1 MNSGNRYSQQIEA
14 RNRRFIPGAVV
25 SANRAVSPAI
35 AFERAQGAY
44 LWDADGKRYID
55 YHAAFAPF
63 LLGHNREEVN
73 RAVSDVLRSGASL
86 FGVGTTAMEGD
97 LAELVCSSLPHLE
110 RVTFLNTGSEADAA
124 ALRIAR
130 AHTGRKHFIKIQGG
144 YNGNSD
150 EFACNT
156 ADAITR
162 IGPRVSPGEY
172 PCSPIG
178 AGTVLDECRYS
189 HAVNFND
196 LDSVRWVCERHP
208 IAALVV
214 EPVLQN
220 IGVVPPAPGYL
231 EGLRALADAYGFA
244 LIFDEVKTGFR
255 HALGGWAAIS
265 GVIPDMATY
274 GKAVANGFPISLVGG
289 RGQWMEQF
297 CHPDP
302 LQRPFVAGTY
312 NGHPVGL
319 SAAIATIKIL
329 KSDRPNIYEQLAEL
343 GGLLERGLQEI
354 FSRRRITAVVS
365 RVNSALSIYFMDHV
379 PRDWHD
385 VAEHHDSA
393 ADLRFRRS
401 LIGKGVYAV
410 PVPTKQW
417 SISAAHTRHDIE
429 FTLEQVDQVLANGI
443 FT

>member
-1 MNSGNRYSQQIEA
+1 VNAVNRYSQQIEA
-14 RNRRFIPGAVV
+14 RNKRFIPGAVV

-35 AFERAQGAY
+35 AFERAQGAH
-44 LWDADGKRYID
+44 LWDADGRRYID

-73 RAVSDVLRSGASL
+73 RAVSEVLRSGASL

-97 LAELVCSSLPHLE
+97 LAELVCFSLPHLE
-110 RVTFLNTGSEADAA
+110 KVTFLNTGSEADAA
-124 ALRIAR
+124 ALRLAR
-130 AHTGRKHFIKIQGG
+130 ARTGRKHFIKIQGG

-156 ADAITR
+156 ADPIAR
-162 IGPRVSPGEY
+162 IGPRVSAGEY
-172 PCSPIG
+172 PCTPIG

-196 LDSVRWVCERHP
+196 LDSVRWICEKYSV
-208 IAALVV
+208 AAMVL

-231 EGLRALADAYGFA
+231 QGLRALADKYGFA

-255 HALGGWAAIS
+255 HALGGWASIC
-265 GVIPDMATY
+265 GVIPDIAVY
-274 GKAVANGFPISLVGG
+274 GKALANGYPISMVGG
-289 RGQWMEQF
+289 RSQWMDQF

-319 SAAIATIKIL
+319 AAAMATLKIL
-329 KSDRPNIYEQLAEL
+329 KSEQPSVYEHLSGL
-343 GGLLERGLQEI
+343 GTQLERGLQEI
-354 FSRRRITAVVS
+354 FARRRITAVVS
-365 RVNSALSIYFMDHV
+365 RINSALSVYFMDHA

-385 VAEHHDSA
+385 IAEHHDAA
-393 ADLRFRRS
+393 ADLRFRRA
-401 LIGKGVYAV
+401 LIERGVYAV
-410 PVPTKQW
+410 PVATKQW
-417 SISAAHTRHDIE
+417 SISAAHNRHDIE
-429 FTLEQVDQVLANGI
+429 FTLEQVDNVLANGI
-443 FT
+443 AA